1 MPGSSSRYVISTSSA
16 IFCSWHTDVAP
27 SGPPGMAAPTVENH
41 GDNDAA
47 PNHEPSQFLLFRG
60 LEPSVTEELLAKGV
74 SKLYRPAPNDSD
86 STPGNQKKGA
96 KVASTT
102 GDANLGARDGSIRR
116 VLLVRDRKS
125 NDSWRYGFAEFAAVQ
140 VCSSS
145 ACDAE
150 LTW

>member
-1 MPGSSSRYVISTSSA
+1 M
-16 IFCSWHTDVAP
+16 AP
-27 SGPPGMAAPTVENH
+27 PAVENH

-47 PNHEPSQFLLFRG
+47 PDNQPSQFLLFRG

-74 SKLYRPAPNDSD
+74 SKLYRPAPNGQDNA
-86 STPGNQKKGA
+86 PGNQKKGA

-102 GDANLGARDGSIRR
+102 GDSNLGARDGSIRR

-140 VCSSS
+140 VRLMTLPSISELTFLGCSSCHDS
-145 ACDAE
+145 TE
-150 LTW
+150 VI

>member
-1 MPGSSSRYVISTSSA
+1 
-16 IFCSWHTDVAP
+16 
-27 SGPPGMAAPTVENH
+27 MAAPAVENH

-47 PNHEPSQFLLFRG
+47 PDHEPSQFLLFRG

-74 SKLYRPAPNDSD
+74 SKLYRPASNGSENV
-86 STPGNQKKGA
+86 PGSQKKGA

-140 VCSSS
+140 VRSR
-145 ACDAE
+145 
-150 LTW
+150 